1 MTGRTEPGRTRRR
14 GAALEDAILDA
25 AALELTESGFAGMTM
40 DKVAARAGTNKN
52 TLYRRWPHRLALG
65 TAAYKRLATAAPVP
79 DTGTLR
85 GDALEL
91 LRQANRH
98 WSSPLGTVLREL
110 LAAAGG
116 AAEFLSSLQEQSGEA
131 AAAPWLTVLGRAVA
145 RGEAAPE
152 ALHPRVATVA
162 VVLLRNEFVVRGVP
176 SAPDDVLVEIVDEV
190 YLPLVRSRGAASP
203 EGPSAG
209 TSPGPS
215 AVTHR
220 GSSAEASAGTS
231 AARPPGSSPGAPA
244 GPPAAGAP
252 PRPSAP

>member
-1 MTGRTEPGRTRRR
+1 MARDAAAGERRAEPARTRRR

-25 AALELTESGFAGMTM
+25 AARELAESGFAGMTM

-52 TLYRRWPHRLALG
+52 ALYRRWPHRLALG
-65 TAAYKRLATAAPVP
+65 TAAYKRLATTAPVP

-98 WSSPLGTVLREL
+98 WSSPLGAVLREL

-116 AAEFLSSLQEQSGEA
+116 AAEFLAGLQDQSGEA

-152 ALHPRVATVA
+152 ALHPRVATVP

-176 SAPDDVLVEIVDEV
+176 SAPDEVLVEIVDEV
-190 YLPLVRSRGAASP
+190 YLPLVRGRGA
-203 EGPSAG
+203 GPDG
-209 TSPGPS
+209 
-215 AVTHR
+215 
-220 GSSAEASAGTS
+220 
-231 AARPPGSSPGAPA
+231 
-244 GPPAAGAP
+244 GPPAP
-252 PRPSAP
+252 ELR